1 MHGPDTSLPC
11 PPLAGSSAAQ
21 QRSRSS
27 GTKAFFEEGR
37 RGQEGGGRAGARGE
51 FSRRPGESG
60 SMYGASVFAD
70 EYAAQQTQLV
80 RASGAQQREPAV
92 AAQGA
97 AQ

>member
-1 MHGPDTSLPC
+1 MVRLGSLADTQNNLIEIKFLS
-11 PPLAGSSAAQ
+11 
-21 QRSRSS
+21 
-27 GTKAFFEEGR
+27 EGDR
-37 RGQEGGGRAGARGE
+37 VEGRAGARGE